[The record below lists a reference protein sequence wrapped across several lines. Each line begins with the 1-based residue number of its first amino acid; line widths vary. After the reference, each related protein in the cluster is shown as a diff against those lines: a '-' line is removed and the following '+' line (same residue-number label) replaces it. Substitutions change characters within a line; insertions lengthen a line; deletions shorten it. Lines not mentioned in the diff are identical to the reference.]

1 MKLKI
6 YILATGTELTSGK
19 SLDTNS
25 QWIANEFTGLGYFP
39 RKISILPDKPEVI
52 KKEIRSI
59 MEEEEEKFIVMTG
72 GLGATADDHTL
83 DIISEIVGKGL
94 KVHEKAYEKLIYISE
109 QKGKVYQDLLPVSVR
124 QTKVPEGSIVLEN
137 EVGLA
142 PGFIVSLND
151 STRIA
156 CFPGVPKEMKPMFQR
171 HFLKIF
177 KREYETN
184 ENTFF
189 TKSIWG
195 ITEGVFQETFIKSHP
210 DVFLQQDLEWG
221 VSAKPGYIQVSFR
234 SDNYELFEQAKNL
247 LTEKYKN
254 VMTDNVFT
262 DVHKLLIDSKATV
275 ATAESCTGGL
285 ISKMFTDV
293 PGSSAYYIGSIIA
306 YHNRIKELYLGVPK
320 QTLEEYGSVSEQTAI
335 AMAEGIQERF
345 DTNYAISV
353 TGIAGPGGG
362 TKEKKVGLVYIGI
375 KSNKNPVEV
384 HRYDL
389 THLNRETFREY
400 VANTSFFLLYQR
412 LFKDYYLE

>member
-25 QWIANEFTGLGYFP
+25 QWIANEFSGLGYFA
-39 RKISILPDKPEVI
+39 RKISILPDKPELI
-52 KKEIRSI
+52 KKEIYSI
-59 MEEEEEKFIVMTG
+59 MEEDGEKLIVMTG

-83 DIISEIVGKGL
+83 DIVSEIVGKGL
-94 KVHEKAYEKLIYISE
+94 RVHDKAYEKLIYISE
-109 QKGKVYQDLLPVSVR
+109 QKGKVYQELLPVSAR
-124 QTKVPEGSIVLEN
+124 QTKVPETSIVLEN

-142 PGFIVSLND
+142 PGFLLLLND

-171 HFLKIF
+171 YFLKIF

-195 ITEGVFQETFIKSHP
+195 VTEGVFQETFIKSHP
-210 DVFLQQDLEWG
+210 DVFLQQELEWG

-234 SDNYELFEQAKNL
+234 SDNYELFERAKNL
-247 LTEKYKN
+247 LIEKYKHN
-254 VMTDNVFT
+254 MTDNVFV
-262 DVHKLLIDSKATV
+262 DVHKLLIDSKSTV

-285 ISKMFTDV
+285 IAKIFTDM
-293 PGSSAYYIGSIIA
+293 PGSSAYYIGSIVA
-306 YHNRIKELYLGVPK
+306 YNNRIKEFYLGVSK

-335 AMAEGIQERF
+335 EMANGLQERF
-345 DTNYAISV
+345 DTNYSISV

-362 TKEKKVGLVYIGI
+362 TKEKKVGLVFIGI
-375 KSNKNPVEV
+375 KSNKNPTEV
-384 HRYDL
+384 YKYDL
-389 THLNRETFREY
+389 NHLNRETFREY
-400 VANTSFFLLYQR
+400 VANTSFFLLYKR

>member
-39 RKISILPDKPEVI
+39 RKISVLPDKPEVI
-52 KKEIRSI
+52 KKEIYNI
-59 MEEEEEKFIVMTG
+59 MEEEGEKLILMTG

-83 DIISEIVGKGL
+83 DIVCEISGKGL
-94 KVHEKAYEKLIYISE
+94 RVHDKAYEKLIYISE
-109 QKGKVYQDLLPVSVR
+109 QKGKVYQDLLPVSAR
-124 QTKVPEGSIVLEN
+124 QTKVPDGSIVLEN

-142 PGFIVSLND
+142 PGFLVSLND

-171 HFLKIF
+171 HFLKVF

-210 DVFLQQDLEWG
+210 DVFLQQELEWG
-221 VSAKPGYIQVSFR
+221 VSAKPGFIQVSFR

-247 LTEKYKN
+247 LIEKYKHS
-254 VMTDNVFT
+254 MTDNVFA
-262 DVHKLLIDSKATV
+262 DVHKLLIDSKSTV

-285 ISKMFTDV
+285 IAKMLTDV
-293 PGSSAYYIGSIIA
+293 PGSSVYYMGSIVA
-306 YHNRIKELYLGVPK
+306 YHNRIKELHLGVSK

-335 AMAEGIQERF
+335 EMATGIQERF

-362 TKEKKVGLVYIGI
+362 TKEKKVGLVFIGI

-384 HRYDL
+384 YRYDL

-400 VANTSFFLLYQR
+400 VANTSFYLLYQR

>member
-39 RKISILPDKPEVI
+39 RKISVLPDKPEVI
-52 KKEIRSI
+52 KKEIYNI
-59 MEEEEEKFIVMTG
+59 MEEEGEKLILMTG

-83 DIISEIVGKGL
+83 DIVCEISGKGL
-94 KVHEKAYEKLIYISE
+94 RVHDKAYEKLIYISE
-109 QKGKVYQDLLPVSVR
+109 QKGKVYQDLLPVSAR
-124 QTKVPEGSIVLEN
+124 QTKVPDGSIVLEN

-142 PGFIVSLND
+142 PGFLVSLND

-171 HFLKIF
+171 HFLKVF

-210 DVFLQQDLEWG
+210 DVFLQQELEWG
-221 VSAKPGYIQVSFR
+221 VSAKPGFIQVSFR

-247 LTEKYKN
+247 LIEKYKHS
-254 VMTDNVFT
+254 MTDNVFA
-262 DVHKLLIDSKATV
+262 DVHKLLIDSKSTV

-285 ISKMFTDV
+285 IAKMLTDV
-293 PGSSAYYIGSIIA
+293 PGSSAYYMGSIVA
-306 YHNRIKELYLGVPK
+306 YHNRIKELHLGVSK

-335 AMAEGIQERF
+335 EMATGIQERF

-362 TKEKKVGLVYIGI
+362 TKEKKVGLVFIGI

-384 HRYDL
+384 YRYDL

-400 VANTSFFLLYQR
+400 VANTSFYLLYQR